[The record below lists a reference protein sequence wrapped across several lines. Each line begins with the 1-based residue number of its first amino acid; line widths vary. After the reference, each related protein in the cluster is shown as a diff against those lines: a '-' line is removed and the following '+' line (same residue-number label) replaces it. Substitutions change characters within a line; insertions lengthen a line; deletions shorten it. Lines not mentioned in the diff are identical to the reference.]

1 MTEKILCVDDEPN
14 VLEAYQ
20 RALRK
25 EFRIETALG
34 GAEALRAMESRG
46 PYAVIV
52 SDMRMPGMDG
62 VQFLA
67 RAKELSPDSVRLMLT
82 GNADQQTAVE
92 AVNEG
97 AIFRFLN
104 KPCPPEA
111 LAKSLAAALAQYR
124 LVRAE
129 RELLEQTLRGSIKVL
144 TDLLALVNP
153 TAFGRAARVERL
165 VAEIARALKVEDAW
179 RLEIAAMLS
188 QIGCVTIPEET
199 LVKLYHGKSLNLD
212 EVRLL
217 QAHPRVG
224 ADLIAHIPRLEAV
237 AEIIAHQETRFH
249 AAGGA
254 AGGQADELSGERLP
268 LGARVLKAALDF
280 DKLTEAGASGFEALA
295 EIRRRQGWYDERVV
309 VALQRVVE
317 NVRQYESSKL
327 AVRDLAPHMIV
338 AEDIYSSTGLLLVA
352 KGLEITQSHL
362 ARLGNFVERGLIAE
376 PIEVLVPAANHQ
388 PPATHHHGHHSVSG

>member
-1 MTEKILCVDDEPN
+1 VTDKILCVDDEPN

-25 EFRIETALG
+25 EFRLETALG
-34 GAEALRAMESRG
+34 GAEALQAMESRG

-67 RAKELSPDSVRLMLT
+67 RAKELAPDSVRIMLT

-97 AIFRFLN
+97 AIFRFLT

-111 LAKSLAAALAQYR
+111 LAKSLAAGLGQYR

-129 RELLEQTLRGSIKVL
+129 KELLEQTLRGSIKVL

-165 VAEIARALKVEDAW
+165 VAELARVLKVEDAW
-179 RLEIAAMLS
+179 QLEVAAMLS
-188 QIGCVTIPEET
+188 QVGCVTIPEET
-199 LVKLYHGKSLNLD
+199 LIKVYHGKSLNLD

-217 QAHPRVG
+217 QAHPKIG

-237 AEIIAHQETRFH
+237 AEIVARQETRFH
-249 AAGGA
+249 AADAADGAPGGE
-254 AGGQADELSGERLP
+254 GLP
-268 LGARVLKAALDF
+268 FGARVLKVALDF
-280 DKLTEAGASGFEALA
+280 DRLTEAGASGGEALV
-295 EIRRRQGWYDERVV
+295 ELRRRQGWYEGRVV
-309 VALQRVVE
+309 DALASVVE
-317 NVRQYESSKL
+317 HGRQYEASKL
-327 AVRDLAPHMIV
+327 TVRELAPHMIV
-338 AEDIYSSTGLLLVA
+338 AQDIYSATGLLLVA

-376 PIEVLVPAANHQ
+376 PIEVLIPVKERPAA
-388 PPATHHHGHHSVSG
+388 

>member
-34 GAEALRAMESRG
+34 GEEALAALEARG
-46 PYAVIV
+46 PYAVVV

-67 RAKELSPDSVRLMLT
+67 RAKEAAPDSVRIMLT
-82 GNADQQTAVE
+82 GNADQQTAME

-97 AIFRFLN
+97 AIFRFLT

-111 LAKSLAAALAQYR
+111 LAKSLAAALGQYR

-129 RELLEQTLRGSIKVL
+129 KELLEQTLRGSIKVL
-144 TDLLALVNP
+144 TDLLSLVNP

-165 VAEIARALKVEDAW
+165 VAQLARALKAEDAW
-179 RLEIAAMLS
+179 RLEVAAMLS

-199 LVKLYHGKSLNLD
+199 LVKVYHGKSLNLD

-224 ADLIAHIPRLEAV
+224 ADLLAHIPRLEAV

-249 AAGGA
+249 AA
-254 AGGQADELSGERLP
+254 AGQPDGPSGERLP
-268 LGARVLKAALDF
+268 LGARVLKVALDF

-295 EIRRRQGWYDERVV
+295 EIRRRHGWYDDRVV
-309 VALQRVVE
+309 DALQSVIE
-317 NVRQYESSKL
+317 TGRQYESSKL
-327 AVRDLAPHMIV
+327 PVRELAPHMIV
-338 AEDIYSSTGLLLVA
+338 AQDIYSSTGLLLVA
-352 KGLEITQSHL
+352 KGLEITPSHL
-362 ARLGNFVERGLIAE
+362 ARLGNFVERGLIGE
-376 PIEVLVPAANHQ
+376 PLEVLVPV
-388 PPATHHHGHHSVSG
+388 G